1 MTAKEFFSK
10 IKADFKARFDVP
22 APVPPAPTPVPVPP
36 AAPVAKTYKLL
47 DGTEVSITQAGDLP
61 AAGDM
66 VTIGGVPAP
75 EGPYTLEDGA
85 TITVGPAGAITVYTT
100 LAAPPPVPP
109 APPAP
114 IPPAVPVTLSAEEV
128 AALYAKF
135 ATGSPEERLA
145 NLEVMMK
152 AVMEC
157 NFGYEIRK
165 GQEQAA
171 IQTYK
176 DSLATMQTTVDN
188 ATGQM
193 QTAFAKAEEQA
204 TVIAKHQQ
212 TITDLFEMVEQ
223 LVQLPTADP
232 VTLNGSRK
240 EKFEN
245 QNKKED
251 RIAKMAEAVKA
262 MKAESKK

>member
-10 IKADFKARFDVP
+10 IKEDFKARFD
-22 APVPPAPTPVPVPP
+22 APVPPPAAPPVPPAP

-47 DGTEVSITQAGDLP
+47 DGTEISITQAGEMP
-61 AAGDM
+61 AVGDTVM
-66 VTIGGVPAP
+66 IGGVPAP

-85 TITVGPAGAITVYTT
+85 TITVGPAGAITLYTAM
-100 LAAPPPVPP
+100 AAPPPP

-114 IPPAVPVTLSAEEV
+114 IVPAQPVTLSAEEV
-128 AALYAKF
+128 AAMYAKF
-135 ATGSPEERLA
+135 ATGTPEDRLA

-152 AVMEC
+152 ALMET

-165 GQEQAA
+165 GQEQTA
-171 IQTYK
+171 IQAYK
-176 DSLATMQTTVDN
+176 DSLATMQTTVDT
-188 ATGQM
+188 ATAQM
-193 QTAFAKAEEQA
+193 QSAFAKTEEQA
-204 TVIAKHQQ
+204 AVIAKHQQ
-212 TITDLFEMVEQ
+212 TITDLFELVEK
-223 LVQLPTADP
+223 LVEMPTGDP
-232 VTLNGSRK
+232 KTLTGGKK

-262 MKAESKK
+262 MKAEAKK